1 MELNLAGL
9 QDIRTNAPEIELP
22 SFDVAQMQKDG
33 KEHPRWIHLGPGN
46 LFRCYPARV
55 AADLLERG
63 EHWPITAVAPRDP
76 EDMRTQLDGHD
87 LMTLK
92 VTLNPDGNQD
102 LRVVAGISE
111 SLGIQDG
118 DEFSRLVEIARDPGV
133 ALMSYTITEKG
144 YVISDGSGKLQ
155 PEVAA
160 AIRAGNP
167 LDPEGC
173 RASTMVLSA
182 VLLCERFSAGGAPIT
197 LLSFDNFSHNGDKLR
212 ESILRIARGWAEH
225 GTAPEGFVDWLTDE
239 KNVAF
244 PITVIDKITPR
255 PNPVIAE
262 KLAGLGFSDMAVETP
277 CRTPLAGFVNT
288 EPVEY
293 LIIEDKFAGERPNW
307 DDLGVRVVKREICDD
322 FENMKVTTCLNP
334 LHTAL
339 AVAGSLLRFATID
352 AEMRDPALSALVHDL
367 GWKEGLPV
375 VANPVVVKPEDFLR
389 EVLEVRLPNVYLPD
403 NPARIAMD
411 TSQKI
416 PIRFGETIKK
426 YQARGLDLETLRAIP
441 FVFALWCRFLM
452 GIGDDGQLFEPASDP
467 RYDELHKHVS
477 GITLDANNSAEEV
490 HQALYP
496 ILSDT
501 DIFRTDL
508 YATPLAQKTEK
519 YFTQLIAG
527 RGAVRSTLDKE
538 YNK

>member
-1 MELNLAGL
+1 MKLNLAGL
-9 QDIRTNAPEIELP
+9 EEIETNTPEIDVP
-22 SFDVAQMQKDG
+22 HFDVAKMQQEG
-33 KEHPRWIHLGPGN
+33 KKRPRWIHIGPGN

-76 EDMRTQLDGHD
+76 EDMDAQLGKHD

-92 VTLNPDGNQD
+92 VTLNPDGTQD

-111 SLGIQDG
+111 AVGIRDE
-118 DEFSRLVEIARDPGV
+118 DEFTRLVEVARDPSV

-144 YVISDGSGKLQ
+144 YVIGDGSGNLQ
-155 PEVAA
+155 PGVQA
-160 AIRAGNP
+160 AIETDTPGK
-167 LDPEGC
+167 LEGC
-173 RASTMVLSA
+173 QASTMVLSA
-182 VLLCERFSAGGAPIT
+182 ALLRERFIAGGAPIT

-212 ESILRIARGWAEH
+212 ESVLRIAQGWSQQ
-225 GTAPEGFVDWLTDE
+225 GTAPTGFLEWLQDE
-239 KNVAF
+239 SNVAF

-255 PNPVIAE
+255 PNLGIAE
-262 KLAGLGFSDMAVETP
+262 KLEKLGFSDMAVETP
-277 CRTPLAGFVNT
+277 NRTPLAGFVNT

-307 DDLGVRVVKREICDD
+307 DDLGVQVVKRQVCDD

-339 AVAGSLLRFATID
+339 AVAGSLLRMPTID
-352 AEMRDPALSALVHDL
+352 SEMQDPALRALVNEL
-367 GWKEGLPV
+367 GFKEGLPV
-375 VANPVVVKPEDFLR
+375 VTDPVVVNPEDFLR
-389 EVLEVRLPNVYLPD
+389 EVVEVRFPNVYLPD

-426 YQARGLDLETLRAIP
+426 YLQRGMDLETLRAIP
-441 FVFALWCRFLM
+441 FTFALWCRFLM
-452 GIGDDGQLFEPASDP
+452 GVGDDGLPFEPAPDP
-467 RYDELHKHVS
+467 RYEELHKHVAD
-477 GITLDANNSAEEV
+477 IKLDGSNSAGEI
-490 HQALYP
+490 HQALKP

-508 YATPLAQKTEK
+508 YATPLAEATEK
-519 YFTQLIAG
+519 YFKQLVAG
-527 RGAVRSTLDKE
+527 TGAVRSTLDKE
-538 YNK
+538 FNK

>member
-1 MELNLAGL
+1 MKLNLAGL
-9 QDIRTNAPEIELP
+9 EDIGTNTPEISCP
-22 SFDVAQMQKDG
+22 HFDVAKMQQEG
-33 KEHPRWIHLGPGN
+33 KKRPRWIHIGPGN

-76 EDMRTQLDGHD
+76 KDMDSQLGDHD

-92 VTLNPDGNQD
+92 VTLNPDGTQD

-111 SLGIQDG
+111 AVGIRDQ
-118 DEFSRLVEIARDPGV
+118 EELSRLIEVARDPNV

-144 YVISDGSGKLQ
+144 YVIGDGSGILQ
-155 PEVAA
+155 PGVQA
-160 AIRAGNP
+160 AIETDNP
-167 LDPEGC
+167 GGLEGC
-173 RASTMVLSA
+173 QASTMVLSA
-182 VLLCERFSAGGAPIT
+182 VLLRERFIAGGAPIT

-212 ESILRIARGWAEH
+212 ESVLRIAQGWSKQ
-225 GTAPEGFVDWLTDE
+225 GTAPDGFLEWLQDE
-239 KNVAF
+239 KKVAF

-255 PNPVIAE
+255 PNPGIAE
-262 KLAGLGFSDMAVETP
+262 KLEKLGFSDMAVETP
-277 CRTPLAGFVNT
+277 SRTPLAGFVNT

-293 LIIEDKFAGERPNW
+293 LIIEDKFAGKRPNW
-307 DDLGVRVVKREICDD
+307 DDLGVQVVARQVCDD

-339 AVAGSLLRFATID
+339 AVAGSLLRMPTID
-352 AEMRDPALSALVHDL
+352 SEMQDPALRALVNEL
-367 GWKEGLPV
+367 GFKEGLPV
-375 VANPVVVKPEDFLR
+375 VTDPVVVNPEDFLR
-389 EVLEVRLPNVYLPD
+389 EVVEVRFPNVYLPD

-426 YQARGLDLETLRAIP
+426 YLERDLDLDSLRAIP

-452 GIGDDGQLFEPASDP
+452 GIGDDGLPFEPAPDP
-467 RYDELHKHVS
+467 RYEELHKHVAE
-477 GITLDANNSAEEV
+477 IKLDGSNSAEEI
-490 HQALYP
+490 HQALQP

-508 YATPLAQKTEK
+508 YATPLAEATEK
-519 YFTQLIAG
+519 YFKELVAG
-527 RGAVRSTLDKE
+527 TGAVRSTLDKE
-538 YNK
+538 FNK

>member
-1 MELNLAGL
+1 MKLNLAGL
-9 QDIRTNAPEIELP
+9 KDIKTCAPEIVLP
-22 SFDVAQMQKDG
+22 RFDVEKMQQEG
-33 KEHPRWIHLGPGN
+33 KKRPRWIHIGPGN

-63 EHWPITAVAPRDP
+63 EHWPIIAVAPRDP
-76 EDMRTQLDGHD
+76 EDMDSQLGKHD

-92 VTLNPDGNQD
+92 VTLNPDGTQD

-111 SLGIQDG
+111 AVGIRDQ
-118 DEFSRLVEIARDPGV
+118 EELSRLIEVARDPNV

-144 YVISDGSGKLQ
+144 YVIGDGSGNLQ
-155 PEVAA
+155 PGVQA
-160 AIRAGNP
+160 AIEAAEPAG
-167 LDPEGC
+167 LEGC
-173 RASTMVLSA
+173 QASTMVLSA
-182 VLLCERFSAGGAPIT
+182 VLLRERFIAGGAPIN

-212 ESILRIARGWAEH
+212 ESVLRIAQGWSGQ
-225 GTAPEGFVDWLTDE
+225 GTAPAGFLEWLQDE
-239 KNVAF
+239 EKVAF

-255 PNPVIAE
+255 PNLGIAE
-262 KLAGLGFSDMAVETP
+262 KLGKLGFSDMAVETP
-277 CRTPLAGFVNT
+277 RRTPLAGFVNT

-293 LIIEDKFAGERPNW
+293 LIIEDKFAGERPDW
-307 DDLGVRVVKREICDD
+307 DALGVQVVKRQVCDD

-339 AVAGSLLRFATID
+339 AVAGSLLRMPTID
-352 AEMRDPALSALVHDL
+352 AEMRDPALRALVHEL
-367 GWKEGLPV
+367 GFKEGLPV
-375 VANPVVVKPEDFLR
+375 VTDPVVVNPEDFLG

-426 YQARGLDLETLRAIP
+426 YLARGLDLNSLRAIP

-452 GIGDDGQLFEPASDP
+452 GVGDDGLPFEPAPDP
-467 RYDELHKHVS
+467 RYKELHKYLA
-477 GITLDANNSAEEV
+477 GIKLDGSNSVEEI
-490 HQALYP
+490 HQALQP

-501 DIFRTDL
+501 EIFRTDL
-508 YATPLAQKTEK
+508 YTTPLAETTEQ
-519 YFTQLIAG
+519 YFKQLVAG
-527 RGAVRSTLDKE
+527 TGAVRSTLDKE
-538 YNK
+538 FNQ

>member
-1 MELNLAGL
+1 MKLNLAGL
-9 QDIRTNAPEIELP
+9 KDIKTKAPEIVLP
-22 SFDVAQMQKDG
+22 RFDVAQMQQEG
-33 KEHPRWIHLGPGN
+33 KKRPRWIHIGPGN

-76 EDMRTQLDGHD
+76 EDMDTQLGKHD

-92 VTLNPDGNQD
+92 VTLNPDGTQD

-111 SLGIQDG
+111 ALGIQDV
-118 DEFSRLVEIARDPGV
+118 DEFARLLEVARDPNV

-144 YVISDGSGKLQ
+144 YVIGDGSGNLQ
-155 PEVAA
+155 PGVQT
-160 AIRAGNP
+160 AIEADTPAG
-167 LDPEGC
+167 LEGSQ
-173 RASTMVLSA
+173 ASTMVLST
-182 VLLCERFSAGGAPIT
+182 VLLRERFSAGGAPIT

-212 ESILRIARGWAEH
+212 ESVLRIAQGWSQQ
-225 GTAPEGFVDWLTDE
+225 GTAPEGFLEWLQDE
-239 KNVAF
+239 DNVAF

-255 PNPVIAE
+255 PNPGIGE
-262 KLAGLGFSDMAVETP
+262 KLEKLGFSDMAVQTP
-277 CRTPLAGFVNT
+277 RRTPLAGFVNT

-307 DDLGVRVVKREICDD
+307 DDLGVQVVKRQVCDD

-339 AVAGSLLRFATID
+339 AVAGSLLRFPTID
-352 AEMRDPALSALVHDL
+352 AEMRDPALRALVHEL
-367 GWKEGLPV
+367 GFKEGLPV
-375 VANPVVVKPEDFLR
+375 VTDPVVVNPEDFLR
-389 EVLEVRLPNVYLPD
+389 EVLEVRLPNLYLPD

-426 YQARGLDLETLRAIP
+426 YLARGLDLNSLRAIP

-452 GIGDDGQLFEPASDP
+452 GIGDDGLPFEPAPDP
-467 RYDELHKHVS
+467 RYEELHKHLT
-477 GITLDANNSAEEV
+477 GIKLDGSNSVEEI
-490 HQALYP
+490 HQALQP

-508 YATPLAQKTEK
+508 YATPLAEATEK
-519 YFTQLIAG
+519 YFKQLVAG
-527 RGAVRSTLDKE
+527 TGAVRSTLDKE
-538 YNK
+538 FNQ

>member
-1 MELNLAGL
+1 MKLNLAGL
-9 QDIRTNAPEIELP
+9 EEIETNTPEIDDP
-22 SFDVAQMQKDG
+22 HFDVAKMQQEG
-33 KEHPRWIHLGPGN
+33 KKRPRWIHIGPGN

-76 EDMRTQLDGHD
+76 EDMDAQLGKHD

-92 VTLNPDGNQD
+92 VTLNPDGTQD

-111 SLGIQDG
+111 AVGIRDE
-118 DEFSRLVEIARDPGV
+118 DEFTRLVEVARDPSV

-144 YVISDGSGKLQ
+144 YVIGDGSGNLQ
-155 PEVAA
+155 PGVQA
-160 AIRAGNP
+160 AIETDTPGK
-167 LDPEGC
+167 LEGC
-173 RASTMVLSA
+173 QASTMVLSA
-182 VLLCERFSAGGAPIT
+182 ALLRERFIAGGAPIT

-212 ESILRIARGWAEH
+212 ESVLRIAQGWSQQ
-225 GTAPEGFVDWLTDE
+225 GTAPTGFLEWLQDE
-239 KNVAF
+239 SNVAF

-255 PNPVIAE
+255 PNLGIAE
-262 KLAGLGFSDMAVETP
+262 KLEKLGFSDMAVETP
-277 CRTPLAGFVNT
+277 NRTPLAGFVNT

-307 DDLGVRVVKREICDD
+307 DDLGVQVVKRQVCDD

-339 AVAGSLLRFATID
+339 AVAGSLLRMPTID
-352 AEMRDPALSALVHDL
+352 SEMQDPALRALVNEL
-367 GWKEGLPV
+367 GFKEGLPV
-375 VANPVVVKPEDFLR
+375 VTDPVVVNPEDFLR
-389 EVLEVRLPNVYLPD
+389 EVVEVRFPNVYLPD

-426 YQARGLDLETLRAIP
+426 YLQRGMDLETLRAIP
-441 FVFALWCRFLM
+441 FTFALWCRFLM
-452 GIGDDGQLFEPASDP
+452 GVGDDGLPFEPAPDP
-467 RYDELHKHVS
+467 RYEELHKHVAD
-477 GITLDANNSAEEV
+477 IKLDGSNSAGEI
-490 HQALYP
+490 HQALKP

-508 YATPLAQKTEK
+508 YATPLAEATEK
-519 YFTQLIAG
+519 YFKQLVAG
-527 RGAVRSTLDKE
+527 TGAVRSTLDKE
-538 YNK
+538 FNK